1 MQSYQEFERQQ
12 SREIM
17 ENDPALKHLR
27 DVSVTQEQPIPLEDF
42 LKQDKPESVVDKSYR
57 LHQNQRKTNKRVNL
71 AFNRLAFSVKQQI
84 SQDRQGE
91 RHGNVD

>member
-12 SREIM
+12 AKEIM

-42 LKQDKPESVVDKSYR
+42 LKQEKPEAVVDKAYSI
-57 LHQNQRKTNKRVNL
+57 HQRQRKTNKRVNL
-71 AFNRLAFSVKQQI
+71 AFNRLGFSVKQQI
-84 SQDRQGE
+84 SEDRKGE

>member
-12 SREIM
+12 AKEIM
-17 ENDPALKHLR
+17 EKDLALKHLR

-42 LKQDKPESVVDKSYR
+42 LKQEKPESVVDRAYSI
-57 LHQNQRKTNKRVNL
+57 HQNQRKTNKRVNL
-71 AFNRLAFSVKQQI
+71 AFNRLTFSVKQQI
-84 SQDRQGE
+84 SEDRKGE

>member
-12 SREIM
+12 AREIM
-17 ENDPALKHLR
+17 EKDPALKHLR

-42 LKQDKPESVVDKSYR
+42 LKQEKPESVVDRAYSI
-57 LHQNQRKTNKRVNL
+57 HQNQRKTNKRVNL

-84 SQDRQGE
+84 SEDRKGE

>member
-12 SREIM
+12 AKEIM
-17 ENDPALKHLR
+17 EKDPALTHLR
-27 DVSVTQEQPIPLEDF
+27 DVSVIKEEHIALEDF
-42 LKQDKPESVVDKSYR
+42 LKQEKPEPLVDKAYR
-57 LHQNQRKTNKRVNL
+57 LHQKQRNTNKRVNL

>member
-12 SREIM
+12 AKEIM
-17 ENDPALKHLR
+17 EKDPALTHLR
-27 DVSVTQEQPIPLEDF
+27 DVSAIQEKPIPLEDF
-42 LKQDKPESVVDKSYR
+42 LKQDKSKSVVDRAYSI
-57 LHQNQRKTNKRVNL
+57 HQNQRKTNKKVNL

-84 SQDRQGE
+84 SEDRQGE

>member
-12 SREIM
+12 AKEIM
-17 ENDPALKHLR
+17 EKDPALEHLR
-27 DVSVTQEQPIPLEDF
+27 DVSVIQEVSVPLEDF
-42 LKQDKPESVVDKSYR
+42 LKQEKPEAVVDKAYSI
-57 LHQNQRKTNKRVNL
+57 HQNQRKTNKRVNL

-84 SQDRQGE
+84 SEDRKGE